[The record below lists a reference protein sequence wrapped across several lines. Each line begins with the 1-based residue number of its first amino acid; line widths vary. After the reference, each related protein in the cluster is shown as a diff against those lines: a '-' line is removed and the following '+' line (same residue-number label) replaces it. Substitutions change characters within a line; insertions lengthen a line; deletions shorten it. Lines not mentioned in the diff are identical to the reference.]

1 MKGCPQTMTLRL
13 MRAKAVFG
21 WAAIHQGGNTLVSK
35 KAVPSSWA
43 RTPLFTQ
50 RDVKDASSS

>member
-1 MKGCPQTMTLRL
+1 MTLRL

-21 WAAIHQGGNTLVSK
+21 WAAIHQGGNTRVSK